1 MTRSPVFLPASD
13 KYLPL
18 IFALLPMIVVI
29 AATQTWGIAVLK
41 EQFVWLA
48 KANEL
53 AAGAKLS
60 FVDTNYPAGPLWP
73 LLLSYFAKSGF
84 AIEFVARIWQGLM
97 LGLLLY
103 TITRFYLRHLL
114 SRVVVAGAS
123 LAALTGFLL
132 LSEAFSLSPLP
143 TALLFCT
150 LGLLALARFLLEEE
164 VLAFIAATVCIGV
177 ATLMWFPAVVIAIGC
192 ALAILLGGRGNLGR
206 RFSGVIFFSAAAW
219 IPALYLLSQV
229 AAPQYGLFGGTLPA
243 IDSVSAW
250 TMWST
255 WPMWLRVLL
264 TLAVLIGLLYV
275 YLATRGP
282 AGIGP
287 ALKRREL
294 QVWILLCCVWL
305 LHLLL
310 FPLTT
315 TMVVLIPAFVLWPA
329 LGIDSFRDFQPVSN
343 AWSGKGTTV
352 AVWSCLIILLI
363 PVWQAGAFG
372 WRTFQAGDG
381 VRGFEFQSSSLL
393 AELRTDQKRP
403 IYSDNPELLTFAMN
417 REIKKLPDD
426 LKSLDLVESRV
437 VVLGDSCPPGLC
449 KDDSATHPTLTFASK
464 LAVREGLLYDV
475 TFRAPEPA
483 LTASD
488 SLTIP

>member
-18 IFALLPMIVVI
+18 AFALLPVVVVFW
-29 AATQTWGIAVLK
+29 ATQVWGIAVSK

-48 KANEL
+48 QANEL

-60 FVDTNYPAGPLWP
+60 FANANYPAGPLWP
-73 LLLSYFAKSGF
+73 QLLSYFAKGGF

-97 LGLLLY
+97 LGSLLY

-123 LAALTGFLL
+123 LAAFTGFLL
-132 LSEAFSLSPLP
+132 LSEVFSLSPLP
-143 TALLFCT
+143 TALLLCT

-164 VLAFIAATVCIGV
+164 ILAFLAAALSIGAATLI
-177 ATLMWFPAVVIAIGC
+177 WIPALVIALGC

-206 RFSGVIFFSAAAW
+206 RFSGVIFFSAAAVA
-219 IPALYLLSQV
+219 PALYFLSQV
-229 AAPQYGLFGGTLPA
+229 SAPRYEWFGGILPA
-243 IDSVSAW
+243 VDAISAW
-250 TMWST
+250 TMWAT
-255 WPMWLRVLL
+255 WPVWLRVLL
-264 TLAVLIGLLYV
+264 TLAVLISLLYV

-294 QVWILLCCVWL
+294 QVWILLCFVWL

-315 TMVVLIPAFVLWPA
+315 TLVVLIPAFVLWPA
-329 LGIDSFRDFQPVSN
+329 LGIDSFRDFTPVST
-343 AWSGKGTTV
+343 AWAGKGTAV
-352 AVWSCLIILLI
+352 AVWSCLILLLI

-372 WRTFQAGDG
+372 WKTFQAGDG
-381 VRGFEFQSSSLL
+381 VRGFEFQSSPLL
-393 AELRTDQKRP
+393 TELRADQKRP
-403 IYSDNPELLTFAMN
+403 LYSDDPELLTFALN

-426 LKSLDLVESRV
+426 LKSLELVESRV
-437 VVLGDSCPPGLC
+437 VILGDSCPPGIC